1 MREMAFE
8 RSPGG
13 GGIFAKLVNL
23 AVFAA
28 EMGRRE
34 FACLQTIMAVKYE
47 QKAPPQHVHSV
58 MQFPVREGG
67 ESRPLKSTRHIP
79 VYYTLLLLKTRK
91 AECKLAKN

>member
-8 RSPGG
+8 RGFV

-34 FACLQTIMAVKYE
+34 FACLQTIMAVKYG
-47 QKAPPQHVHSV
+47 QKAPP
-58 MQFPVREGG
+58 
-67 ESRPLKSTRHIP
+67 
-79 VYYTLLLLKTRK
+79 
-91 AECKLAKN
+91 